1 VNVTVYSR
9 SHCVQCT
16 AQKRALGNAG
26 IEYTETNVEDDP
38 AALDYVKSLGYQAA
52 PVVVWTGV
60 LPDPDYPD
68 HLLTH
73 RGHWSGFNP
82 DRTKQLRE
90 AINQEGNPDAH
101 V

>member
-1 VNVTVYSR
+1 MNVTIYSKH
-9 SHCVQCT
+9 HCVQCT

-52 PVVVWTGV
+52 PVVVYGARA
-60 LPDPDYPD
+60 DNEYIEF
-68 HLLTH
+68 
-73 RGHWSGFNP
+73 GHWSGFNP

-90 AINQEGNPDAH
+90 AINQEGNPDAY